1 MKDWF
6 FGRDGLVAAILFW
19 VLALLYLFLG
29 LRAHHAFDFI
39 LALLALVAGIVNFVR
54 YLKK

>member
-6 FGRDGLVAAILFW
+6 FGKDGLVAAILFW
-19 VLALLYLFLG
+19 VMALLYLFLG
-29 LRAHHAFDFI
+29 LKEHQAVDFV
-39 LALLALVAGIVNFVR
+39 LALLALVVGIVNFVR

>member
-6 FGRDGLVAAILFW
+6 FGRDGLAAAILFW
-19 VLALLYLFLG
+19 VLASLYLFLG
-29 LRAHHAFDFI
+29 LREHHAVDFV
-39 LALLALVAGIVNFVR
+39 LALLALVVGIVNFVR

>member
-19 VLALLYLFLG
+19 ALAVFYLFLG
-29 LRAHHAFDFI
+29 LREHHAFDFI
-39 LALLALVAGIVNFVR
+39 LAFLALVVGIVNFVR
-54 YLKK
+54 YLKE

>member
-29 LRAHHAFDFI
+29 LREQHVFDFV
-39 LALLALVAGIVNFVR
+39 LALLALVVGIVNFVR

>member
-6 FGRDGLVAAILFW
+6 FGKDGLAAAILFW
-19 VLALLYLFLG
+19 TLAVFYLFLG
-29 LRAHHAFDFI
+29 LRDQHVFDFV
-39 LALLALVAGIVNFVR
+39 LALLALVVGIVNFVR

>member
-29 LRAHHAFDFI
+29 LRGHHAVDFV
-39 LALLALVAGIVNFVR
+39 LALLALVVGIVNFVR

>member
-29 LRAHHAFDFI
+29 LREHHTFDFV
-39 LALLALVAGIVNFVR
+39 LALLAFVVGFANFVR

>member
-6 FGRDGLVAAILFW
+6 FGRDGLAAAILF
-19 VLALLYLFLG
+19 LALAVFYLFLG
-29 LRAHHAFDFI
+29 LREHHAFDFV
-39 LALLALVAGIVNFVR
+39 LALLALVVGIVNFVR

>member
-6 FGRDGLVAAILFW
+6 LGKDGLVAAILFW
-19 VLALLYLFLG
+19 VLALMYLFLG
-29 LRAHHAFDFI
+29 LRDQHVFDFV
-39 LALLALVAGIVNFVR
+39 LALLALVVGIVNFVR

>member
-6 FGRDGLVAAILFW
+6 FGRDGFVAAILFW
-19 VLALLYLFLG
+19 VLAVFYLFLG
-29 LRAHHAFDFI
+29 LRDQHVFDFV
-39 LALLALVAGIVNFVR
+39 LALLALVVGIVNFVR

>member
-1 MKDWF
+1 MKECF
-6 FGRDGLVAAILFW
+6 FGKDGLVAAILFW

-29 LRAHHAFDFI
+29 FREQHVFDFV
-39 LALLALVAGIVNFVR
+39 LALLALVVGIVNFVR

>member
-29 LRAHHAFDFI
+29 FRGQHVFDFV
-39 LALLALVAGIVNFVR
+39 LALLALVVGIVNFVR

>member
-6 FGRDGLVAAILFW
+6 FGKDGLVAAILFW

-29 LRAHHAFDFI
+29 LREHHAFDFV
-39 LALLALVAGIVNFVR
+39 LALLALVVGIVNFVR

>member
-6 FGRDGLVAAILFW
+6 FGRDGLVGAILFW
-19 VLALLYLFLG
+19 ALAVFYLFLG
-29 LRAHHAFDFI
+29 LREHHAFDFV
-39 LALLALVAGIVNFVR
+39 LALLALVVGIVNFVR

>member
-19 VLALLYLFLG
+19 VLSLLYLFLG
-29 LRAHHAFDFI
+29 LRDQHVFDFV
-39 LALLALVAGIVNFVR
+39 LALLALVVGIVNFVR